1 MMHAREL
8 NGLQVGTP
16 TVSSFFAGD
25 FMILLHTT

>member
-1 MMHAREL
+1 MMHAQEL

-16 TVSSFFAGD
+16 TVSFFAGD

>member
-16 TVSSFFAGD
+16 TVSFFAGD
-25 FMILLHTT
+25 FMILQHTT